1 MYLIGLSLKF
11 CYLEFNDI
19 LLLAEALRFNH
30 SLIKLDLSNNALKS
44 CVIKYFLELLVD
56 NACLVDLKLAGNYL
70 DNEFAVDLAHLL
82 EVNEVLHTVDI
93 SKNPIGPDGA
103 RYLLKSLLQHND
115 TLESLGPDDELDK
128 SIYMGVRI
136 REELKQTLK
145 LNVSSHERKR
155 AIMNKIA
162 QTKAKNP
169 KEKGIDKP
177 NAPGAKKKTKVADD
191 PECTAT
197 LQMSYPML
205 KPMAFTNQIE
215 DEYLAS
221 GVWNL
226 KQ

>member
-1 MYLIGLSLKF
+1 MVKYL
-11 CYLEFNDI
+11 
-19 LLLAEALRFNH
+19 
-30 SLIKLDLSNNALKS
+30 LDP
-44 CVIKYFLELLVD
+44 LVD

-70 DNEFAVDLAHLL
+70 DDEFAVDLAHLL

-103 RYLLKSLLQHND
+103 KYLLQSLLQHND
-115 TLESLGPDDELDK
+115 TLESLGNDLDS

-136 REELKQTLK
+136 KEELKQALQ

-162 QTKAKNP
+162 QTKSKNP
-169 KEKGIDKP
+169 KEKGIEKP
-177 NAPGAKKKTKVADD
+177 NAPGYRKKGKLADD
-191 PECTAT
+191 PESTAT
-197 LQMSYPML
+197 LQMTYPML
-205 KPMAFTNQIE
+205 KPMQFTNELE

-221 GVWNL
+221 GVWTL